1 MGRIRFIVSRDRPD
15 IYEYLM
21 SHFAG
26 EKDVEVILDRRRKG
40 RQDVPAQEP
49 ERRRADTTERGDPF
63 ALSEVITHVQVEKPV
78 PAHSRLLHA
87 SSNVGRPPELPA
99 APSGRAILVVD
110 DNPEITN
117 LWVELF
123 SLDGHEVETA
133 ANGVIALA
141 KLRERAYDLILCD
154 LKMPELDGPG
164 LYREVERRYPELRDR
179 FIFVTGSPLD
189 AESQKFLEQTT
200 VPYLCKPVELDEI
213 RRVVERASRRV

>member
-15 IYEYLM
+15 IYKYLM

-49 ERRRADTTERGDPF
+49 ERRRADKTERGDHF
-63 ALSEVITHVQVEKPV
+63 SLSGVSTDIEVEKPV
-78 PAHSRLLHA
+78 PAHNRALRA
-87 SSNVGRPPELPA
+87 SSNLVRAPERPA

-110 DNPEITN
+110 DNPEITT

-133 ANGVIALA
+133 ANGVIALD
-141 KLRERAYDLILCD
+141 KLGERAYDLILCD

-179 FIFVTGSPLD
+179 FIFVTGFSAD
-189 AESQKFLEQTT
+189 AESQKFLEQTRA
-200 VPYLCKPVELDEI
+200 PYLCKPVDLDEI
-213 RRVVERASRRV
+213 RRVVKRASRRV